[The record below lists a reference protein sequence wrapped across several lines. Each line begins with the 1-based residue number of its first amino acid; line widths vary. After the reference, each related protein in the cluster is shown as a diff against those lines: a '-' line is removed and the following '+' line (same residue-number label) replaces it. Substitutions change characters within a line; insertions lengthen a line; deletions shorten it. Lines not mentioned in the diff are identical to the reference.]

1 MCAAI
6 VATATEDMEGN
17 WMSFYTRAANC
28 KEALDNEDDGDR
40 RPEPNLNYPS
50 GRAIAAYD
58 LGQVDYY
65 RVCTCL
71 YGDDKTSV
79 LKADNGEERCHY
91 YDGKVPGGKASDN
104 TK

>member
-17 WMSFYTRAANC
+17 WMSFYTRSASQFVFMSTYCLITQLRAANC

-50 GRAIAAYD
+50 GRAIATYD
-58 LGQVDYY
+58 VG
-65 RVCTCL
+65 
-71 YGDDKTSV
+71 
-79 LKADNGEERCHY
+79 
-91 YDGKVPGGKASDN
+91 
-104 TK
+104 